1 MKLKSILCLLI
12 IAGFC
17 SSASAVEDKKALKDL
32 KTTEQ
37 NSKDAQKAR
46 TQEGAKATSGKG
58 VDTKGTY
65 KEPVK
70 VEKKE
75 SKSAEQVSKEENA
88 KKQAEDLAKA
98 KDANKKNKAGAPPPP
113 H

>member
-1 MKLKSILCLLI
+1 MNLKSIVCLLV

-17 SSASAVEDKKALKDL
+17 SNASAAEDKKALKDL
-32 KTTEQ
+32 KTVEQ
-37 NSKDAQKAR
+37 NSKDATKAR

-70 VEKKE
+70 VDKKDT
-75 SKSAEQVSKEENA
+75 KSTAQISKEENA
-88 KKQAEDLAKA
+88 KQQARDRDKA
-98 KDANKKNKAGAPPPP
+98 KEINEKNQKGAPPKL

>member
-1 MKLKSILCLLI
+1 MKLRSILCLLV
-12 IAGFC
+12 IAAFC
-17 SSASAVEDKKALKDL
+17 SNASAIEDKKAMKDL

-37 NSKDAQKAR
+37 KSKDATKER

-70 VEKKE
+70 IEKKE
-75 SKSAEQVSKEENA
+75 SKSSAQISKEENA
-88 KKQAEDLAKA
+88 KQQANDLAKA
-98 KDANKKNKAGAPPPP
+98 KDANKKNRDGAPPKL

>member
-1 MKLKSILCLLI
+1 MKLKSILCLLV

-17 SSASAVEDKKALKDL
+17 SNVSAADDKKAMKDL

-37 NSKDAQKAR
+37 NSKDATKAR

-58 VDTKGTY
+58 LDTKGTY
-65 KEPVK
+65 REPVK
-70 VEKKE
+70 VDKKDT
-75 SKSAEQVSKEENA
+75 KSAAQISKEENA

-98 KDANKKNKAGAPPPP
+98 KEINKKNKAGAPPPP
-113 H
+113 K

>member
-1 MKLKSILCLLI
+1 MKLKSILCLFVL
-12 IAGFC
+12 AGFC
-17 SSASAVEDKKALKDL
+17 SSASAVDDKKALKDL

-37 NSKDAQKAR
+37 KSKEATKER

-75 SKSAEQVSKEENA
+75 SKSSAQISKEENA
-88 KKQAEDLAKA
+88 KQQVRDRDKA
-98 KDANKKNKAGAPPPP
+98 KEINEKNQKGAPPKL

>member
-1 MKLKSILCLLI
+1 MKLKSILCLLV

-17 SSASAVEDKKALKDL
+17 SNASAVEDKKALKDL

-37 NSKDAQKAR
+37 KSKDATKER

-75 SKSAEQVSKEENA
+75 SKSAAQISKEENA
-88 KKQAEDLAKA
+88 KQQANDLAKA
-98 KDANKKNKAGAPPPP
+98 KEINKKNKAGAPPPP
-113 H
+113 R